1 MEEKNRFQSVN
12 AITISI
18 THLLHDIYSSF
29 LAPILPLLIEKL
41 SISYSSAGFLTVAQR
56 LPSLLN
62 PIVGLIADKISV
74 RYFIIITPSITA
86 ISMSLLGI
94 APNYYVLVGLLLVM
108 GLSATLF
115 HVPAP
120 VMMQRVSGN
129 RIGMGMSFFMFAGE
143 AARTIGP
150 LIILGAVSLW
160 GLEGTYKLIPIG
172 LACSLILFVR
182 IRNIRISDEFSRE
195 SSEVSIKATIKK
207 VMPTFKTLAAFTLS
221 RSLMR
226 GALTIFLPVYLSSK
240 GASIWMAGISL
251 SVIQLSGAAGTIFSG
266 TISDRIGRKTTLMVT
281 AIFSPVLMWLFMMVE
296 GVFIFPVLLIMGLFL
311 LAPMPVMLATVN
323 EIKNEHPAFVN
334 GIYMMINFVINSIA
348 IMLIGF
354 MGDKIGLEITYK
366 ISAVLAL
373 SAIPVIL
380 RMKHNELE

>member
-1 MEEKNRFQSVN
+1 MEKKNNFQTVD
-12 AITISI
+12 AVAISI
-18 THLLHDIYSSF
+18 SHLLHDIYSSF

-62 PIVGLIADKISV
+62 PFVGLIADKISI
-74 RYFIIITPSITA
+74 RYFVIFAPAITA

-94 APNYYVLVGLLLVM
+94 APNYVVLVGLLLIM
-108 GLSATLF
+108 GISATLF

-120 VMMQRVSGN
+120 VMMKRVSGD

-160 GLEGTYKLIPIG
+160 GLEGTFRLIPIG
-172 LACSLILFVR
+172 LACSAFLFIR
-182 IRNIRISDEFSRE
+182 IRNIRISDEFKRKDSQ
-195 SSEVSIKATIKK
+195 VSWKVTIKHAL
-207 VMPTFKTLAAFTLS
+207 PTLKILAAFTLS

-240 GASIWMAGISL
+240 GASIWVAGISL
-251 SVIQLSGAAGTIFSG
+251 SVVQLTGAAGTIFSG
-266 TISDRIGRKTTLMVT
+266 TISDRVGRKATLMVT
-281 AIFSPVLMWLFMMVE
+281 AIFSPLLMWAFMMVE
-296 GVFIFPVLLIMGLFL
+296 GIFIFPLLLVMGLFL

-323 EIKNEHPAFVN
+323 EIKSEQPAFLN
-334 GIYMMINFVINSIA
+334 GIYMMINFIINSA
-348 IMLIGF
+348 AVMLIGF
-354 MGDKIGLEITYK
+354 MGDRIGLDLTYK
-366 ISAVLAL
+366 ISAVVAL
-373 SAIPVIL
+373 TAIPVII
-380 RMKHNELE
+380 RMKP

>member
-1 MEEKNRFQSVN
+1 MEKKNNFQTVD
-12 AITISI
+12 AVAISI

-41 SISYSSAGFLTVAQR
+41 SISSSSAGFLTVAQR

-62 PIVGLIADKISV
+62 PFVGLIADKISI
-74 RYFIIITPSITA
+74 RYFVIFTPAITA

-94 APNYYVLVGLLLVM
+94 APNYVVLVGLLLIM
-108 GLSATLF
+108 GISATLF

-120 VMMQRVSGN
+120 VMMKRVSGD

-160 GLEGTYKLIPIG
+160 GLEGTFRLIPIG
-172 LACSLILFVR
+172 LACSAFLFIR
-182 IRNIRISDEFSRE
+182 IRNIRISDEFRRKDSQ
-195 SSEVSIKATIKK
+195 VNWKVTIKHAL
-207 VMPTFKTLAAFTLS
+207 PTFKILAAFTLS

-240 GASIWMAGISL
+240 GASIWVAGISL
-251 SVIQLSGAAGTIFSG
+251 SVVQLTGAAGTIFSG
-266 TISDRIGRKTTLMVT
+266 TISDRVGRKATLMVT
-281 AIFSPVLMWLFMMVE
+281 AIFSPLLMWAFMMVE
-296 GVFIFPVLLIMGLFL
+296 GIFIFPLLLVMGLFL

-323 EIKNEHPAFVN
+323 EIKSEQPAFLN
-334 GIYMMINFVINSIA
+334 GIYMMINFIINSA
-348 IMLIGF
+348 AVMLIGF
-354 MGDKIGLEITYK
+354 MGDRIGLDLTYK
-366 ISAVLAL
+366 ISAVVAL
-373 SAIPVIL
+373 TAIPVII
-380 RMKHNELE
+380 RMKP

>member
-1 MEEKNRFQSVN
+1 MEEKNRFQSIN
-12 AITISI
+12 AVTISI
-18 THLLHDIYSSF
+18 AHLLHDIYSSF

-41 SISYSSAGFLTVAQR
+41 SISYASAGFLTVAQR

-62 PIVGLIADKISV
+62 PVIGLVADKFSV
-74 RYFIIITPSITA
+74 RYFIIVTPSITA
-86 ISMSLLGI
+86 ISMSLLGV
-94 APNYYVLVGLLLVM
+94 APNYYVLVGLLFIM
-108 GLSATLF
+108 GISATLF

-120 VMMQRVSGN
+120 VMMKRVSGN

-143 AARTIGP
+143 SARTIGP

-182 IRNIRISDEFSRE
+182 IRNIRISDEFNRE
-195 SSEVSIKATIKK
+195 SSEISITSTMKK
-207 VMPTFKTLAAFTLS
+207 VMPTFKTLAAFTFS
-221 RSLMR
+221 RALMR
-226 GALTIFLPVYLSSK
+226 GALTIFLPVYMSSK
-240 GASIWMAGISL
+240 GASIWMAGVSL
-251 SVIQLSGAAGTIFSG
+251 SVVQLSGAAGTIFSG

-296 GVFIFPVLLIMGLFL
+296 GVLLFPLLLIMGLFL

-323 EIKNEHPAFVN
+323 ELKNEHPAFVN
-334 GIYMMINFVINSIA
+334 GIYMMINFVINSAA

-366 ISAVLAL
+366 ISAIVAL
-373 SAIPVIL
+373 SAIPIIL
-380 RMKHNELE
+380 RMKPEL